1 MSMAVTQQTWTLK
14 SIATLLSQRVGL
26 PEEKSIKI
34 IDTITSFISQ
44 AIKANR
50 EVVIDDFAKLK
61 LNPSSQS
68 EHVRPLL
75 IPTNE
80 VVAPIARAMGINVNL
95 AKSAIATYF
104 AIVKEKIINNDRLKI
119 DRFLALK
126 ITEEKARIID
136 DPVSGQ
142 KTISPAKKVI
152 SYMSHPKFKQ
162 ATGGREFQFIP
173 SISLKEGVEAIKTSV
188 ILLAIPDEDFF
199 TDTLKYHF
207 NKEGWKIQIAKN
219 MDHAFDIINA
229 GQAYLVIVDST
240 MEHYQRLCEKIK
252 ITRSTSLVPLIVLL
266 PTGAD
271 VNKATEFRVQGNE
284 QLAQPFEVRKLISI
298 AEAELQR
305 ASEEQIIFD
314 QEIQF
319 QFPTTDDNI
328 DRANEMAASIF
339 ANSGLNDEGQVA
351 LSAAFREGVGNAA
364 QHGNR
369 YRRDKIINVM
379 YLLDKDKITLI
390 IEDQGNGFD
399 WRLYVDDAKGSRAV
413 EKARRRHQQ
422 GKLGGLGIMLMTRC
436 TDKIE
441 YNEKGN
447 SLTLYKNLIPT
458 ED

>member
-1 MSMAVTQQTWTLK
+1 MATTQQTWTLK
-14 SIATLLSQRVGL
+14 SIASLLSQRVGL
-26 PEEKSIKI
+26 PEDKSAKL
-34 IDTITSFISQ
+34 IDTITLFISQ
-44 AIKANR
+44 AINANR

-61 LNPSSQS
+61 LNPTSQT
-68 EHVRPLL
+68 ENIKPLL

-80 VVAPIARAMGINVNL
+80 VISPIARALSINVNIT
-95 AKSAIATYF
+95 KKAITSYF

-136 DPVSGQ
+136 DPISGQ
-142 KTISPAKKVI
+142 KTISPSKKVI

-162 ATGGREFQFIP
+162 ATGGKEFQFIP
-173 SISLKEGVEAIKTSV
+173 SVSLKEGVEAIKTSV

-219 MDHAFDIINA
+219 MDDAFDIINA
-229 GQAYLVIVDST
+229 GKAYLAIVDST
-240 MEHYQRLCEKIK
+240 MPDYLRLCEKIK
-252 ITRSTSLVPLIVLL
+252 ITRSTSLIPLIVLL

-271 VNKATEFRVQGNE
+271 INKATEFRVQGNE
-284 QLAQPFEVRKLISI
+284 QLAQPFEVKKLLSIS
-298 AEAELQR
+298 EAELQR

-379 YLLDKDKITLI
+379 YLLDKEKITLI

-436 TDKIE
+436 TDKVE

-447 SLTLYKNLIPT
+447 TLTLYKGLVST
-458 ED
+458 EE